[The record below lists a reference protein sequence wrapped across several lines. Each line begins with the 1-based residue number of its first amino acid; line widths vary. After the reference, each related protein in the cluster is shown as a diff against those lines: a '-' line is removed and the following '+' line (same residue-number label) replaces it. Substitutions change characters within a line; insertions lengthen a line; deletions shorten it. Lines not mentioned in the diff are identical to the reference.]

1 MQKTSL
7 HGKVAASPPS
17 PLPLS
22 VAREVGSDTRSL
34 PEFGES
40 WMVGR

>member
-17 PLPLS
+17 PFPLS
-22 VAREVGSDTRSL
+22 VAREVGGDTRSL